1 MLVRPA
7 EESFTKGIVSLQQGR
22 GIEALAL
29 FEAAVVIER
38 RCGVERPQAR
48 YLSFYGLCL
57 GLEAKR
63 IVEGI
68 RFCREALQ
76 LEFFNPDLCW
86 NLGRL
91 LVQAGDRAEGY
102 AAFQQGLGLQPK
114 HSGIL
119 RELQRMGTRR
129 RPAVQFLAR
138 SNPLNVI
145 LGRLTYAGTGGEAV
159 RPADDP
165 RNQAPSSRPRITP
178 STSRISNGFDRNP
191 PLYDE

>member
-7 EESFTKGIVSLQQGR
+7 EESFVKGIAALQQGR

-38 RCGVERPQAR
+38 RQGVERPQAR

-63 IVEGI
+63 LAEGI
-68 RFCREALQ
+68 RFCRDALA

-91 LVQAGDRAEGY
+91 LVHAGERSEGY
-102 AAFQQGLGLQPK
+102 ATFQKGLGLQTK
-114 HSGIL
+114 HPGIL

-129 RPAVQFLAR
+129 HPPVQFLAR
-138 SNPLNVI
+138 NNPLNMI
-145 LGRLTYAGTGGEAV
+145 LGRLMHAGAARDGERRTG
-159 RPADDP
+159 R
-165 RNQAPSSRPRITP
+165 
-178 STSRISNGFDRNP
+178 
-191 PLYDE
+191 

>member
-7 EESFTKGIVSLQQGR
+7 EESFFKGIGALQQGR

-38 RCGVERPQAR
+38 RQKVVIPQAR

-63 IVEGI
+63 LAEGI
-68 RFCREALQ
+68 RLCRDAIA
-76 LEFFNPDLCW
+76 LEFFNADLCW

-91 LVQAGDRAEGY
+91 LVEAGQRGEGY
-102 AAFQQGLGLQPK
+102 LAFRKGLSLQPG
-114 HSGIL
+114 HPGIV
-119 RELQRMGTRR
+119 REMRRMGMR
-129 RPAVQFLAR
+129 RPRAVQFLAR

-145 LGRLTYAGTGGEAV
+145 LGRLTYTEENGGSDRTGN
-159 RPADDP
+159 R
-165 RNQAPSSRPRITP
+165 
-178 STSRISNGFDRNP
+178 
-191 PLYDE
+191 